1 MNPKI
6 SIITPCFNCEKF
18 ISETIESVLKQ
29 TYTNFEMI
37 IVDDASTDKSFD
49 IIKEYAL
56 KDSRIKY
63 FQNQQNSGAY
73 YSRNFAI
80 KNATGDYIAFL
91 DSDDIW
97 DESKIKTQIEFM
109 ENNNC
114 DFSYTSYE
122 LIDEMSNSLYKFARV
137 KKNLTYID
145 NLFHNWP
152 GCLTVMYN
160 QNTIGKVYG
169 QKKGNGDDYDL
180 FLKIL
185 KKSKKAMGLKISLAK
200 YRKHSNSISY
210 NRFKMIKNHIETL
223 HKFNNIPLILAI
235 FFLLTHSFYL
245 LTLKYKKN
253 RK

>member
-56 KDSRIKY
+56 KDSRIIY
-63 FQNQQNSGAY
+63 FQNQQNSGAN

-122 LIDEMSNSLYKFARV
+122 LIDEKSNSLYKFA
-137 KKNLTYID
+137 KEKSNLY
-145 NLFHNWP
+145 
-152 GCLTVMYN
+152 
-160 QNTIGKVYG
+160 
-169 QKKGNGDDYDL
+169 
-180 FLKIL
+180 
-185 KKSKKAMGLKISLAK
+185 
-200 YRKHSNSISY
+200 
-210 NRFKMIKNHIETL
+210 
-223 HKFNNIPLILAI
+223 
-235 FFLLTHSFYL
+235 
-245 LTLKYKKN
+245 
-253 RK
+253 